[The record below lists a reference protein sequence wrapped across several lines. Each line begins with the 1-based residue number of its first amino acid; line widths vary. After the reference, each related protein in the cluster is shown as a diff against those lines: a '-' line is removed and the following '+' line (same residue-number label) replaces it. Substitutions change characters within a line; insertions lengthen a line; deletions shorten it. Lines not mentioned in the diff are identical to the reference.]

1 MGAVMKERYIRAME
15 ALHRLCMVIA
25 GACLVIITIIIPF
38 GVFRRYVLNSAASW
52 PEPVAVLLMIWFSFL
67 AAAICYR
74 ENLHIGVGLVPN
86 ALTGTAR
93 VVLGVVV
100 EICMLVIS
108 LFMLHYGLKLVATT
122 WYQVIAELPVIST
135 GVAYLPVP
143 IGGAIVA
150 LFVVERIWTGQF
162 FEQPNS
168 SSISAVTT
176 Q

>member
-1 MGAVMKERYIRAME
+1 MKERYIRAME
-15 ALHRLCMVIA
+15 ALHRLCMVVA

-74 ENLHIGVGLVPN
+74 ENLHIGVGLLPN
-86 ALTGTAR
+86 ALTGAAR
-93 VVLGVVV
+93 VLLGLAV
-100 EICMLVIS
+100 EACMMTVS
-108 LFMLHYGLKLVATT
+108 LFMLHYGVKLVATT
-122 WYQVIAELPVIST
+122 WYQVIAEIPVIST

-150 LFVVERIWTGQF
+150 LFVVERIWTGRF
-162 FEQPNS
+162 FEQPS
-168 SSISAVTT
+168 ETSVSAASIE
-176 Q
+176 